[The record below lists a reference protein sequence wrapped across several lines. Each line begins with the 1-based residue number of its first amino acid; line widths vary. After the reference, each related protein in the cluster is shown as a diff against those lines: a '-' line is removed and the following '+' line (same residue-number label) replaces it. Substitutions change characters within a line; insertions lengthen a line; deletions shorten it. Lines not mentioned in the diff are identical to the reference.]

1 MITYWNNL
9 KQKNMKNTLKK
20 HFKIQIISLLVLF
33 ISLLMS
39 CSQEMGTKIKE
50 NPAHIETIIGV
61 ELPELE
67 LVNSERGVGSH
78 YISYTY
84 EFKFR
89 EPISEAHITNLEEL
103 CRTDKHWSKNFS
115 GDYIYATNINGD
127 IMDCL
132 ISNDHLIFGY
142 SQSDGEE
149 EIADFIIIFA
159 IMEVIAIIVSIVAFV
174 IFLIRKFKK

>member
-1 MITYWNNL
+1 
-9 KQKNMKNTLKK
+9 MKNTLKK
-20 HFKIQIISLLVLF
+20 HFNTRIISLLVLF
-33 ISLLMS
+33 ITLLTS
-39 CSQEMGTKIKE
+39 CSQGLETKIEE

-78 YISYTY
+78 YLSYTY

-89 EPISEAHITNLEEL
+89 EPMSKAHITKLEEL
-103 CRTDKHWSKNFS
+103 CKTDKHWSKNYC

-127 IMDCL
+127 IMDCI
-132 ISNDHLIFGY
+132 ISEDYMIFGY

-149 EIADFIIIFA
+149 EIADFIIVLA
-159 IMEVIAIIVSIVAFV
+159 IIKLIAIIAGIIAFI
-174 IFLIRKFKK
+174 IFLVRKSKM

>member
-1 MITYWNNL
+1 
-9 KQKNMKNTLKK
+9 MKNALKK
-20 HFKIQIISLLVLF
+20 HFNTRIISLLVLF
-33 ISLLMS
+33 IPLLTS
-39 CSQEMGTKIKE
+39 CSQGLETKIEE

-132 ISNDHLIFGY
+132 ISNDHLNFGY

-149 EIADFIIIFA
+149 EIADSIIVLAIITIIIKL
-159 IMEVIAIIVSIVAFV
+159 IAIIAGIVAFI
-174 IFLIRKFKK
+174 IFLVRKFKK

>member
-1 MITYWNNL
+1 
-9 KQKNMKNTLKK
+9 MKNALKK
-20 HFKIQIISLLVLF
+20 HFNTRIISLLVLF
-33 ISLLMS
+33 ITLLTS
-39 CSQEMGTKIKE
+39 CSRGLETKSLETKIEE

-67 LVNSERGVGSH
+67 LVNSERGVGSR

-89 EPISEAHITNLEEL
+89 EPISEVHTTQLEEL
-103 CRTDKHWSKNFS
+103 CRTDKHWSRNFR
-115 GDYIYATNINGD
+115 GDYIYDATNINGD
-127 IMDCL
+127 IVDCL

-149 EIADFIIIFA
+149 EIADFIIVLA
-159 IMEVIAIIVSIVAFV
+159 IITIIIKLIAIIAGIVAFI
-174 IFLIRKFKK
+174 IFLVRKFKK

>member
-1 MITYWNNL
+1 M
-9 KQKNMKNTLKK
+9 KKAQKGDFTWS
-20 HFKIQIISLLVLF
+20 IPLLALF
-33 ISLLMS
+33 ISLLTS
-39 CSQEMGTKIKE
+39 CMQGMETKIE
-50 NPAHIETIIGV
+50 ESPAHIESIIGV

-115 GDYIYATNINGD
+115 GDYIYSTNKNGD

-149 EIADFIIIFA
+149 GIADFIIIVFSISA
-159 IMEVIAIIVSIVAFV
+159 MTVIVAV
-174 IFLIRKFKK
+174 AVRVLVLIYKAINKKAEPEQKEV